1 VASDLAE
8 LPDKSL
14 RGQINGAAI
23 PLMLT
28 SNEGPE
34 DLLSAPLTLERAS
47 AMAKGLANRT
57 IP

>member
-47 AMAKGLANRT
+47 AMAA
-57 IP
+57 